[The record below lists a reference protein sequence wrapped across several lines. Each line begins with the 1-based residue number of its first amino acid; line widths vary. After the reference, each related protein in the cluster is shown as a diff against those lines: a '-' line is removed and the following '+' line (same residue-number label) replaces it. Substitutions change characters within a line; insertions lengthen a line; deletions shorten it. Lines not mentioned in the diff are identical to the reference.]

1 MYALNMADKVKI
13 KGIAPEFVVNDVVQ
27 TAEYYRD
34 VLGFEI
40 NGYFLDPPVFAII
53 ERSGIRIHLG
63 KSDAGTYKTNYEFR
77 KITSDAYIW
86 VDDTTRLFEELI
98 VRKADIVEAPTM
110 RVYGMRE
117 MKVRDCN
124 GYLLTFGDG

>member
-1 MYALNMADKVKI
+1 MADKVKMRE
-13 KGIAPEFVVNDVVQ
+13 IAPGFVVNDDVQ
-27 TAEYYRD
+27 TAENYRD
-34 VLGFEI
+34 VPGFEI

-53 ERSGIRIHLG
+53 ERGGIRIHLG
-63 KSDAGTYKTNYEFR
+63 KSDAGGYKTNYEFR
-77 KITSDAYIW
+77 KMTSDAYIW
-86 VDDTTRLFEELI
+86 VDDTIKLFEELKA
-98 VRKADIVEAPTM
+98 RKVDIVEEPTM